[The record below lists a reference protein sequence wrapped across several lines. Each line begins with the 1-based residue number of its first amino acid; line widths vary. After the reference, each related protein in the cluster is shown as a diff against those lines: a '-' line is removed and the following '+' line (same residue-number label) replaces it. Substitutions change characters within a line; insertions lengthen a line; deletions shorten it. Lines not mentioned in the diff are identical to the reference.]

1 MESWFHGN
9 TYVDTD
15 SKQFLYIET
24 NLHNFMIISCLSF
37 TNLNEAYS
45 TYYPIWLFSFP
56 LRCKE
61 KKKNNKLFAVLFL
74 SVVGK
79 TARMEYQI
87 ALCQHDTARKNLNW
101 SSCRALS

>member
-61 KKKNNKLFAVLFL
+61 KKKTTNYLQYFSFQLWGKLHA
-74 SVVGK
+74 
-79 TARMEYQI
+79 
-87 ALCQHDTARKNLNW
+87 W
-101 SSCRALS
+101 STR